1 MSTTTRKN
9 PRGILN
15 RLAAMSKLSEK
26 EIAVGYPRGKAE
38 AYPDGTPVAEV
49 AAKNCYGIGVPERN
63 FMGLA
68 DELIKSDST
77 ISSCMTEIVKH
88 SNEPIVVAAL
98 AEAAGQ
104 RGAALVKQAITE
116 GDWVPNSPVTIERKS
131 KGHGGE
137 TRPLIDTSHMR
148 NSATYVVRD
157 KTT

>member
-1 MSTTTRKN
+1 MSATTRKN
-9 PRGILN
+9 PMGILN
-15 RLAAMSKLSEK
+15 RLATMFKLSEK
-26 EIAVGYPRGKAE
+26 EIAVGYPKGKAE

-49 AAKNCYGIGVPERN
+49 AAKNCYGIGVPVRN
-63 FMGLA
+63 FMAFA

-77 ISSCMTEIVKH
+77 IASCMKEIALRPDKA
-88 SNEPIVVAAL
+88 SEAAAL

-116 GDWVPNSPVTIERKS
+116 GDWVPNSPATIAI
-131 KGHGGE
+131 KGSDK
-137 TRPLIDTSHMR
+137 PLIDTSHMR